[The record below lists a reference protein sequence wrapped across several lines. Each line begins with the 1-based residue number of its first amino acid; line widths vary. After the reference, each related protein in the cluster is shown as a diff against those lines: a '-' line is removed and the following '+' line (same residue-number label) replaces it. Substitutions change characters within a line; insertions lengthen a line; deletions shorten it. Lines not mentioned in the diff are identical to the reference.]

1 MLDSTTSMSF
11 SCSRSFHAASAAIV
25 ASEIGGRVVPA
36 DPLALNW
43 MENLRQVAEAFA
55 AALR

>member
-1 MLDSTTSMSF
+1 MKCEHIADIWIT
-11 SCSRSFHAASAAIV
+11 
-25 ASEIGGRVVPA
+25 GVVPA